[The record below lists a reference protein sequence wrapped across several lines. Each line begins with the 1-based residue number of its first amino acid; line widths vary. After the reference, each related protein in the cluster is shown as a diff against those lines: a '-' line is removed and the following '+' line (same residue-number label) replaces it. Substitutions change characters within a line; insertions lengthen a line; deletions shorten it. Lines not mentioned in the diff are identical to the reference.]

1 MEDNKST
8 FARSKNNAKSTI
20 NNIGIAYEVEYII
33 YYNFVAYNLVINKN

>member
-20 NNIGIAYEVEYII
+20 NNIGIAYEVEYKFII
-33 YYNFVAYNLVINKN
+33 ILLLII